1 MIHQAVVQPV
11 AACGSEIWVMTGM
24 DMEWL
29 GTWEGRILRG
39 IGGQVV
45 QQGIWRIRSNEE
57 LREPYKDLD
66 IEAYIK

>member
-1 MIHQAVVQPV
+1 
-11 AACGSEIWVMTGM
+11 MTGM